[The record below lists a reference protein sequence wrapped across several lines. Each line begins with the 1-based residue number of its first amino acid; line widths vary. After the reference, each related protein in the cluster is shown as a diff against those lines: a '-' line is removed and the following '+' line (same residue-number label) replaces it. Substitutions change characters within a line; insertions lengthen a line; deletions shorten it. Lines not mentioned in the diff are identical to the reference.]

1 VRSVRSSFTSAKV
14 QILTAGVRLVKLRA
28 DAKHSRAPAHL
39 RVARAKLRALLLLV
53 YTNIAAALSPELVAS
68 IGTHVYLLFFFLVQ
82 KCKY

>member
-1 VRSVRSSFTSAKV
+1 
-14 QILTAGVRLVKLRA
+14 VKLRA

-68 IGTHVYLLFFFLVQ
+68 IGT
-82 KCKY
+82 